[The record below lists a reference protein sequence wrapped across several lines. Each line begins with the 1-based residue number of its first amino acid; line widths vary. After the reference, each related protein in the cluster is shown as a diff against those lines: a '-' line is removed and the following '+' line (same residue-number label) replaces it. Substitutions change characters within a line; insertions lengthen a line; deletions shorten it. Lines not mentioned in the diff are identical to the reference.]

1 LRVQRLER
9 VRWNGSLAIALLVHA
24 LALYGLI
31 LMTRPHQPPPDTG
44 VTEVELTYIETAP
57 AEQESPEEPPEPRPA
72 PPAEPA
78 AAPAPA
84 EPPATPLPVQNN
96 GFAMTAGPML
106 ATAPTRPQGSPAQTA
121 RLAPLVI
128 TPGFRHDTRLPA
140 YPADARAKAE
150 QGDVL
155 IEVMLD
161 PDGSVRGT
169 RIIESSGHAR
179 LDAAAL
185 QGARMLRFRPPR
197 PPPGVVLRNAIFVEV
212 PFSFRLE

>member
-1 LRVQRLER
+1 MQGLER

-31 LMTRPHQPPPDTG
+31 LMTRPYQPPPDTG
-44 VTEVELTYIETAP
+44 VTEVELTYLETARS
-57 AEQESPEEPPEPRPA
+57 EQEPEEAPEPLPA
-72 PPAEPA
+72 PPPVEPA
-78 AAPAPA
+78 TAPAPA
-84 EPPATPLPVQNN
+84 KPPATPLPVQNN

-106 ATAPTRPQGSPAQTA
+106 ATAPARPQGSPAPTA

-128 TPGFRHDTRLPA
+128 TPGSRNDTRLPA
-140 YPADARAKAE
+140 YPADARARAE
-150 QGDVL
+150 QGEVL
-155 IEVMLD
+155 VEVTLD

-169 RIIESSGHAR
+169 RIIGSSGHAR